1 MVPEGSILIMI
12 IFLISESVL
21 GIVRDPSRN
30 VTVRIPAE
38 RQPSPE
44 FLMESKYADEKTVE
58 QLFVKR
64 KQHSP
69 RSRRKKLTVN
79 QRPYSASAY
88 VQLLKS
94 PYMQKV
100 VPCPKVLNKMLRPAS
115 GGPRLG

>member
-1 MVPEGSILIMI
+1 M
-12 IFLISESVL
+12 
-21 GIVRDPSRN
+21 RDPSRN
-30 VTVRIPAE
+30 NVVHIPQE
-38 RQPSPE
+38 RGPSPE
-44 FLMESKYADEKTVE
+44 PMMGSKYADEKTVE

-69 RSRRKKLTVN
+69 RNRRKKLTVN

-100 VPCPKVLNKMLRPAS
+100 VPSPVVLNKMLRPAS